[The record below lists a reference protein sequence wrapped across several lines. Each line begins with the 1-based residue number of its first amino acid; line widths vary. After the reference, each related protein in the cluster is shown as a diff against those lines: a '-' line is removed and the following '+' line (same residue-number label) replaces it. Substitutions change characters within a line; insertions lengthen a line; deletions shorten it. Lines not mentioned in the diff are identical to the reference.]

1 MPKTDPS
8 QTLVQNRKAYHNY
21 FIEEELIAGI
31 VLLGS
36 EIKSLRNGKA
46 NIQDAYVDINKKNEA
61 YLINAH
67 ISPYKMSNRFNHE
80 PLRKRKLLLHKKEIK
95 KIIGKTKLKGYTV
108 IPLTIFLNNR
118 NIAKVKIGIAK
129 GKKLYD
135 KRASIKEKEWRRDK
149 QRLIKEGNKYK

>member
-1 MPKTDPS
+1 MSKTLPN

-21 FIEEELIAGI
+21 FIEEELVAGI
-31 VLLGS
+31 KLLGS

-46 NIQDAYVDINKKNEA
+46 SIEEAYIDINKNSEA
-61 YLINAH
+61 FLLNAH
-67 ISPYKMSNRFNHE
+67 ISPYALANRFNHE

-95 KIIGKTKLKGYTV
+95 NITGKINLKGYTA
-108 IPLTIFLNNR
+108 IPLKIFLNNR

-135 KRASIKEKEWRRDK
+135 KRASIKAKEWKRER
-149 QRLIKEGNKYK
+149 QRELKIKNK